1 MGISGAPSKGMQA
14 FDQRIADL
22 MGTYS
27 IPGLALTASRN
38 GNRIIER
45 GYGLLDTSDPAS
57 EATAQSSFRIASV
70 SKPITAAALLKLFT
84 QKVFTLDTL
93 VFDLLKDEYPLL
105 SGATFAT
112 GVDQITIRHL
122 LQHSSG
128 WSDDV
133 YDPMLH
139 VVDIANAVG
148 TWPPPADRKKIIQ
161 HMWSVPLVNPPG
173 TIYAYANFN
182 YCLLGRVIEK
192 FTGSYENFV
201 TETVLQALG
210 MASTFLATHLLA
222 DRRPGE
228 ARYYPN
234 PGEPQVNSVYAPGK
248 VDEPYGGFDIE
259 NMDSHGGWV
268 SSPIDLVSFMNGVFG
283 GFIDTNLITDP
294 ANSIQT
300 PNGGSYGLGWG
311 FSGSPGKFTFGH
323 LGSLP
328 GTSSVVVKTT
338 WPDGADVCWAA
349 VTNIRS
355 SGSTLGRASA
365 GKPFVSVF
373 GEQQHFAWRDG
384 NGTIWDAWFDSG
396 NNSWNLQQVNTDP
409 SPKPNGKTTGP
420 PAASDP
426 FVSVFGQQLHFAYLD
441 KDGFV
446 WDAWYD
452 GGDGQWNLQWI
463 NMSPEAG
470 TGPTS
475 ATGGVFVCVF
485 GQQQHFVIRDK
496 PTGGIW
502 DGWYNGADGSWNTQ
516 FINGG
521 SQGRTFAPPAAGD
534 PFVSVFGQQQH
545 FVYRE
550 TVDNALWDVWFNAA
564 NGAWNA
570 QQITAGGPF
579 AGLTAGPPPA
589 GDPFVSVFGQQ
600 QHFVY
605 SDLFGVIWDAWH
617 DGGDG
622 QWKLQQINAAG
633 ATTAPL
639 LADPTDSRAIFVNT
653 LSQQQHFAY
662 GDQTGAIWDVW
673 YDAGT
678 NTWSQQR
685 VNAGDRTKGPAA
697 VSGPFTSVF
706 GQQMHFTY
714 TDEVGGI
721 WDAWY
726 DAANNAWNLQLINSE
741 SGEILSAALNSA
753 MWDAMNTI
761 SDLASFTALP

>member
-14 FDQRIADL
+14 FDQVIADL

-27 IPGLALTASRN
+27 IPGLALTVSRN
-38 GNRIIER
+38 GNRIIDR

-57 EATAQSSFRIASV
+57 QTTAQNSFRIASV
-70 SKPITAAALLKLFT
+70 SKPITAMALLKLLT
-84 QKVFTLDTL
+84 QGVFSLDTL
-93 VFDLLKDEYPLL
+93 AFNLLKDDYPLL

-112 GVDQITIRHL
+112 GVDQITILHL

-133 YDPMLH
+133 YDPMLD
-139 VVDIANAVG
+139 VVHIANTVAG
-148 TWPPPADRKKIIQ
+148 TWPPPADRKQIIQ
-161 HMWSVPLVNPPG
+161 RMWSVPLVNPPG
-173 TIYAYANFN
+173 TVYAYANFN

-192 FTGSYENFV
+192 FTGSYENYV
-201 TETVLQALG
+201 TETVLQAFG
-210 MASTFLATHLLA
+210 MTSTFLATHLLT

-234 PGEPQVNSVYAPGK
+234 PGEPQVNSVYALEK

-259 NMDSHGGWV
+259 DMDSHGGWV
-268 SSPIDLVSFMNGVFG
+268 SSPIDLVAFMNGVFDG
-283 GFIDTNLITDP
+283 GFIDPDLITNP
-294 ANSIQT
+294 ANSIQI

-311 FSGSPGKFTFGH
+311 FSGSPGNFTFNH
-323 LGSLP
+323 VGSLP
-328 GTSSVVVKTT
+328 GTSSVVVKTKWT
-338 WPDGADVCWAA
+338 DGADVCWAA

-355 SGSTLGRASA
+355 GGRTAGVASA

-373 GEQQHFAWRDG
+373 GQQQHFVWRDG
-384 NGTIWDAWFDSG
+384 NGTIWDAWFDRAD
-396 NNSWNLQQVNTDP
+396 NSWNRQQLNTDP

-420 PAASDP
+420 PAATDP
-426 FVSVFGQQLHFAYLD
+426 FVSVFGQQQHFAYLD

-452 GGDGQWNLQWI
+452 GGDGQWKLQQI
-463 NMSPEAG
+463 N

-475 ATGGVFVCVF
+475 AAGGVFVCTF

-496 PTGGIW
+496 QGNIW

-516 FINGG
+516 WINGD
-521 SQGRTFAPPAAGD
+521 SQGMTFAPPAAGD
-534 PFVSVFGQQQH
+534 PFVSVFGKQQH
-545 FVYRE
+545 FAYRA
-550 TVDNALWDVWFNAA
+550 TDDTLWDAWFDGA

-570 QQITAGGPF
+570 QQITAGP
-579 AGLTAGPPPA
+579 AGLTAGPRPTD
-589 GDPFVSVFGQQ
+589 DPFVSVFSQQ

-622 QWKLQQINAAG
+622 QWKLQQINGAG
-633 ATTAPL
+633 ATTTPL
-639 LADPTDSRAIFVNT
+639 LANTAGSGVIFVNT

-662 GDQTGAIWDVW
+662 RDQTGAIWDAW

-678 NTWSQQR
+678 NTWGQQR

-706 GQQMHFTY
+706 GQQMHFAY
-714 TDEVGGI
+714 TDKVGGI

-726 DAANNAWNLQLINSE
+726 DAANNTWNLQLINSE
-741 SGEILSAALNSA
+741 NGEILSAALSSA

-761 SDLASFTALP
+761 SDLALFPALP